1 MAMSGKGKTGLAELF
16 TVALLLLLLGAA
28 ASAQEVRYNYMPGTD
43 FSKYHTY
50 KWVDI
55 PSNVHP
61 NQIVAQEIRDAVNNS
76 LQSKGL
82 TLATGDKADLYV
94 GYQCS
99 VDQERQWN
107 AWGMGGG
114 LRWGGGMASAES
126 STITNGMLAVDFYDP
141 TSQQLIW
148 RGTAAQTLNPSG
160 NQQKD
165 LQRLNKAVAKLL
177 KNFPPQP
184 KKSGW

>member
-1 MAMSGKGKTGLAELF
+1 MINRTKSVAGKLLFLLALMFIAGSGLN
-16 TVALLLLLLGAA
+16 
-28 ASAQEVRYNYMPGTD
+28 AQQVHYNFMPGTD
-43 FSKYHTY
+43 FSKYHTF

-61 NQIVAQEIRDAVNNS
+61 NQIISQEIKDAVNNTLS
-76 LQSKGL
+76 AKGF
-82 TLATGDKADLYV
+82 TQATGDKADLYV

-107 AWGMGGG
+107 AWGSGGRLMGGMG
-114 LRWGGGMASAES
+114 SATS
-126 STITNGMLAVDFYDP
+126 STISNGTLAVDFYDP

-148 RGTAAQTLNPSG
+148 RGSAAQTLNPSG

-165 LQRLNKAVAKLL
+165 MQKLNKAVAKLL
-177 KNFPPQP
+177 KNFPPPQ
-184 KKSGW
+184 K